1 RVTSGQVGQRR
12 TPPRP
17 SSAGQQRNETI
28 RICQGVSVPDGYV
41 IIAYTTSSACPH
53 GAYLLKKQAS
63 YDSSFGVAR
72 TNEPAAQ
79 PATSNASA
87 NASKTR
93 RNGKSAPSA
102 QKSPASETVSAG
114 LGSPPSTG
122 SSSRPAATENNKTS
136 AASSATRPR
145 RVTSETDTQEQP
157 ARQVTLEEQA
167 ANQEQTAAPP
177 SLIGGEIA

>member
-1 RVTSGQVGQRR
+1 MKLRVAFVVLTVLGSVAVAQRQ
-12 TPPRP
+12 P
-17 SSAGQQRNETI
+17 QRQNKGAVSKPAETI

-122 SSSRPAATENNKTS
+122 SSSRPSATENNKTS

-145 RVTSETDTQEQP
+145 R
-157 ARQVTLEEQA
+157 
-167 ANQEQTAAPP
+167 
-177 SLIGGEIA
+177 